1 MSWKRNC
8 GDKERCVAKPCFLL
22 SETEFRNSIVE
33 LGMLLYLHSKYSFSR
48 ANNNKQKQDVK
59 KEKTITTS

>member
-8 GDKERCVAKPCFLL
+8 GDNVRCVAKPCFLL
-22 SETEFRNSIVE
+22 SETEFRNSLVE
-33 LGMLLYLHSKYSFSR
+33 LYLHSKYSFSR